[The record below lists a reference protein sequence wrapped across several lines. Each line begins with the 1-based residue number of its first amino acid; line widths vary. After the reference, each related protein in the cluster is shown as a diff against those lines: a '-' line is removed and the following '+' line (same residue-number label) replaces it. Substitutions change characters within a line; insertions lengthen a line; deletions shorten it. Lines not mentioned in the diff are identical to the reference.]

1 MRQFKSLSTVAASP
15 IRDSSHLVTITS
27 GQRAAVSMPQ
37 FELSPVAPQAP
48 RDLAP
53 HPRAPRRHA
62 VVRIRRSAS
71 PSVLAPLSTPPSR
84 PIRAGTRRHHLAES
98 NAAVAAT
105 AGLNQPHPLNSQ
117 LVRACGGLRFH
128 RCGSPSHRKSSPP
141 APLGLA
147 APRAQQ
153 DIRSPRCG
161 HQRHR
166 QSSPPASLEFAAHP
180 SMVCPA
186 LVTVPHPSLRQPAPP
201 APLEFAAHPRM
212 GCSALV
218 TVQPSAPSPVLT
230 IRST

>member
-1 MRQFKSLSTVAASP
+1 MRQFKSLSIVAASS
-15 IRDSSHLVTITS
+15 IRDSHMVTITS
-27 GQRAAVSMPQ
+27 GQRAAVSMQ
-37 FELSPVAPQAP
+37 RFELSPVAPKLHGASHRIP
-48 RDLAP
+48 ANT
-53 HPRAPRRHA
+53 RRHA
-62 VVRIRRSAS
+62 VVPIRQSAS
-71 PSVLAPLSTPPSR
+71 PSVLAPLSTAPSR

-128 RCGSPSHRKSSPP
+128 RCGSPSHRQSSPP

-201 APLEFAAHPRM
+201 APLEFAAHPSM
-212 GCSALV
+212 VCPALV
-218 TVQPSAPSPVLT
+218 TVQPSAPSPARAT
-230 IRST
+230 CST